1 MPAPVQLTWIG
12 HATVLAVL
20 GDVRVLTDP
29 VLTGRVAHLRRHG
42 DVAPDA
48 SVGAEAVLI
57 SHVHMDH
64 LHIPSLRL
72 LGDTPLV
79 VPEGA
84 GRWLRRHGFADVA
97 ETRVG
102 DRAIFGSV
110 TVETVPAIHPAG
122 RGPHSRMS
130 AAAVGY
136 VLTSSRRSV
145 YFAGDTDL
153 FDGMGDLP
161 PVDVALLPIGGWGP
175 TLGPGHLD
183 PAQAARATDLIRPEL
198 VVPIHWG
205 TYSRITPRRRPPT
218 WLDRPA
224 EQFAAALAEI
234 GQADR
239 LRLLGPGGRLIHGE
253 ALPATAASDGAPT

>member
-1 MPAPVQLTWIG
+1 
-12 HATVLAVL
+12 
-20 GDVRVLTDP
+20 
-29 VLTGRVAHLRRHG
+29 
-42 DVAPDA
+42 
-48 SVGAEAVLI
+48 
-57 SHVHMDH
+57 
-64 LHIPSLRL
+64 
-72 LGDTPLV
+72 
-79 VPEGA
+79 
-84 GRWLRRHGFADVA
+84 
-97 ETRVG
+97 
-102 DRAIFGSV
+102 
-110 TVETVPAIHPAG
+110 
-122 RGPHSRMS
+122 MS